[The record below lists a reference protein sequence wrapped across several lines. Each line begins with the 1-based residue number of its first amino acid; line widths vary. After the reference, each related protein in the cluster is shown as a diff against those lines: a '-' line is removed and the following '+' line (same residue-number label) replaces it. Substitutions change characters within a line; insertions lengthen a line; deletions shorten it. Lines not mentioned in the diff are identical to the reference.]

1 MKLLALGALLVLVPY
16 FLAHSAVGRAL
27 QVLMLP
33 GFGLVLFAAFLL
45 ARQGTAA
52 HAVATN
58 IIERKPARVASK
70 LPAAARVVPA
80 QPATDRVADARGR
93 DLRPRKAV
101 RETRSQV
108 VGTTHERLTGEL
120 FAQIEWRRFEA
131 VIETLFS
138 QAGFETRSQSHGA
151 DGGVDI
157 WLHPRSAPA
166 TPVSIVQCKHWVG
179 KRVGVDKVREL
190 KGVMASHSL
199 RRGHFATTSSFTPE
213 AARFAS
219 DNGIHLL
226 DIDAILRLIGMR
238 PQADQRALLAV
249 ATEGEYWRPTCASC
263 GEKLVERKP
272 RSGASPFWGCAN
284 YPRCRTTMPMRADRV
299 RDAQPA

>member
-1 MKLLALGALLVLVPY
+1 MELLALGALLVLVPY
-16 FLAHSAVGRAL
+16 FLSDHAVGRAL
-27 QVLMLP
+27 QALMLP
-33 GFGLVLFAAFLL
+33 GFGLVCLAAFLL
-45 ARQGTAA
+45 ARQRTAA
-52 HAVATN
+52 SAGATN
-58 IIERKPARVASK
+58 FIETKPARATSK
-70 LPAAARVVPA
+70 LPANVLAVPA
-80 QPATDRVADARGR
+80 QPATDRVADEHEKH
-93 DLRPRKAV
+93 LRKTVHEA
-101 RETRSQV
+101 RSQV
-108 VGTTHERLTGEL
+108 VGMTQDRWTREL

-131 VIETLFS
+131 VVETLFS

-272 RSGASPFWGCAN
+272 RSGGSAFWGCPS
-284 YPRCRTTMPMRADRV
+284 YPRCRTTMPMRADRA

>member
-166 TPVSIVQCKHWVG
+166 TPASIVQCKH
-179 KRVGVDKVREL
+179 
-190 KGVMASHSL
+190 SI
-199 RRGHFATTSSFTPE
+199 RRGHFATTSSFTSE
-213 AARFAS
+213 AVRFAT

-226 DIDAILRLIGMR
+226 DIDAILRLIGTR
-238 PQADQRALLAV
+238 SPADQRALLAV